1 MCFIWLITFGIN
13 RYKQIPTLPK
23 GKPRNISKHVGI
35 AVFQTFFYIV
45 GTFKRRIGGYL
56 ALIYNKRPILL
67 RQLRTCR
74 GLVEE
79 EYPDFRLNILLKI
92 GRILL
97 SGPRR
102 V

>member
-1 MCFIWLITFGIN
+1 MNSDPRPFGLWVN
-13 RYKQIPTLPK
+13 TGDDRYDYRYIQYTL
-23 GKPRNISKHVGI
+23 
-35 AVFQTFFYIV
+35 
-45 GTFKRRIGGYL
+45 GTFKWRIGGYL

-79 EYPDFRLNILLKI
+79 DIPDFRLNILLKI